1 MPKLDLAAQWVAKEV
16 PTVHRL
22 QQWVYQSRKDS
33 GRIEGREADLV
44 GQQRDVSL
52 AAQRIR
58 SAVHQRGMRMCL
70 VPRIGPHMCPTW
82 RQFPPKLQETAGTC
96 PGGFRLRRATFR
108 RSPALPSEHHSMQ
121 DTQPST
127 SVPSSAICRNRM

>member
-58 SAVHQRGMRMCL
+58 S
-70 VPRIGPHMCPTW
+70 
-82 RQFPPKLQETAGTC
+82 
-96 PGGFRLRRATFR
+96 
-108 RSPALPSEHHSMQ
+108 RSPARHAY
-121 DTQPST
+121 
-127 SVPSSAICRNRM
+127 VPRAPNRAPHVPHVASIPAKTAGNCGHVPRRV